1 MDLVNLINESNAES
15 GKGSAA
21 GRGKLNTGKKKGHS
35 KSAKSRVKVYKS
47 ITDALSKGYLGQIF
61 STTDADRLYVITKRT
76 HGGTDGEQEVG
87 GRVAKGFSPGN
98 IPSDF
103 TDVKKYSVRT
113 MMRHG
118 KQSGDKFKGKKYWS
132 REKK

>member
-1 MDLVNLINESNAES
+1 MDLITLITESKGES
-15 GKGSAA
+15 GQGSAL
-21 GRGKLNTGKKKGHS
+21 GRGKMISGKSKGHS
-35 KSAKSRVKVYKS
+35 KSTKSRVKVYRS
-47 ITDALSKGYLGQIF
+47 ITDALSRGYLGQIF
-61 STTDADRLYVITKRT
+61 STKDADRLYVITKRT

-103 TDVKKYSVRT
+103 KDVKKYSVRT

-118 KQSGDKFKGKKYWS
+118 KQTGAKFKGDKYWS
-132 REKK
+132 RKRK